1 MGTSPGTPWVPQ
13 ADPPGRQGAA
23 PRQTRFC
30 AVCASA
36 PTLNFSAAQRPFP
49 FAPAPVLQVDDIL
62 GDQPELKEKVFTVLK
77 QYAAERKVEY
87 LASALCMVLTQE
99 SHQHL
104 IDSIRY
110 GLPGAPVLPR
120 WWLSPGVCLSVTSGT
135 VQEHSLPAGWGHP
148 RLPGRP
154 HPCRESS
161 PPSHQLHPPCG
172 TWLIFLD
179 VISN

>member
-1 MGTSPGTPWVPQ
+1 MGTSPGTPRVPQ
-13 ADPPGRQGAA
+13 ADPPGQQGAA

-30 AVCASA
+30 TVCLCT
-36 PTLNFSAAQRPFP
+36 TLNLAAQRPFP

-77 QYAAERKVEY
+77 QYAAERKVEC
-87 LASALCMVLTQE
+87 LASALCMVLKQE
-99 SHQHL
+99 SHQQL

-120 WWLSPGVCLSVTSGT
+120 LWLTPGVCLSVTSST
-135 VQEHSLPAGWGHP
+135 AQQHSLPAGWGHP
-148 RLPGRP
+148 WLPGHP
-154 HPCRESS
+154 HPCREQC
-161 PPSHQLHPPCG
+161 PPSHQLHPPRG